1 MKQFMLNM
9 NSRYQRPVI
18 QLNSWHNF
26 EALLDTGAF
35 FPVWT
40 ADEKIL
46 NVLGGKC
53 IKYDVAFGGFGGET
67 SGNLYELNSMLIGSL
82 VYPRIHIIACKDLKN
97 VPFQLI
103 LSSTMFSGLI
113 YEIDD
118 KNHKLNVT
126 IPDDESTVRNL
137 TIKDSEGKLH
147 IMFESVL

>member
-1 MKQFMLNM
+1 MRRFMLNL

-18 QLNSWHNF
+18 QLSSWHNF

-40 ADEKIL
+40 ANERIL

-53 IKYDVAFGGFGGET
+53 VKN
-67 SGNLYELNSMLIGSL
+67 NLVFPS
-82 VYPRIHIIACKDLKN
+82 IHIIACKDLED

-103 LSSTMFSGLI
+103 LSATMFSGLI

-118 KNHKLNVT
+118 KKHKLNVT
-126 IPDDESTVRNL
+126 IPNDESMVRNL
-137 TIKDSEGKLH
+137 AIKDSKGKLH
-147 IMFESVL
+147 IMYESIF

>member
-1 MKQFMLNM
+1 MRRFMLNL

-18 QLNSWHNF
+18 QLSSWHNF

-40 ADEKIL
+40 ANERIL

-53 IKYDVAFGGFGGET
+53 VKNNVVFGGFGGET
-67 SGNLYELNSMLIGSL
+67 SGNLYELKSISIGSL
-82 VYPRIHIIACKDLKN
+82 VFPSIHIIACKDLED

-103 LSSTMFSGLI
+103 LSATMFSGLI

-118 KNHKLNVT
+118 KKHKLNVT
-126 IPDDESTVRNL
+126 IPNDESMVRNL
-137 TIKDSEGKLH
+137 AIKDSKGKLH
-147 IMFESVL
+147 IMYESIF

>member
-1 MKQFMLNM
+1 MKQFMLNI

-40 ADEKIL
+40 ADERIL

-53 IKYDVAFGGFGGET
+53 VKHNVTFGGFGGET
-67 SGNLYELNSMLIGSL
+67 SGNLYELTSMLIGSL
-82 VYPRIHIIACKDLKN
+82 VFPGIHIIACKDLKD

-103 LSSTMFSGLI
+103 LSATMFSGLI

-118 KNHKLNVT
+118 KNHKLNVM
-126 IPDDESTVRNL
+126 IPDDESIVRNL

-147 IMFESVL
+147 IMCESVF